1 MFVATLGTMR
11 CRDGKQVSNNKKG
24 KENASECFR
33 YGSYQAKQISGVS
46 MFSYFQFIYEL
57 LTHYHKCVRFC
68 VFLVMS
74 FSYYMFV

>member
-33 YGSYQAKQISGVS
+33 CGLYQAKKYLGYLCCSFIAA
-46 MFSYFQFIYEL
+46 YFQFIYEL
-57 LTHYHKCVRFC
+57 
-68 VFLVMS
+68 
-74 FSYYMFV
+74 